1 MRYRYFICD
10 VFTDTRFGGNQ
21 LAVLPEAQGLSDRQM
36 QQIAR
41 EFNFSESTF
50 VFPPE
55 AGQTRKVR
63 IFTPSIEVPFA
74 GHIVVGNLRRHTGT
88 YRPPLVLLIP
98 GT

>member
-21 LAVLPEAQGLSDRQM
+21 LAVLPEAGGLSDPQM

-50 VFPPE
+50 VLPPE
-55 AGQTRKVR
+55 AGHRWV
-63 IFTPSIEVPFA
+63 S
-74 GHIVVGNLRRHTGT
+74 
-88 YRPPLVLLIP
+88 
-98 GT
+98 